1 MALENTVSVNMMV
14 TIRLQRFKGEIGSKI
29 GVEGGGWAMGLMGTV
44 TLPHLT
50 TNNEFQDFEMEVTGI
65 MTGNRELWV

>member
-1 MALENTVSVNMMV
+1 
-14 TIRLQRFKGEIGSKI
+14 
-29 GVEGGGWAMGLMGTV
+29 MGLMGTV